1 MASDM
6 FIQSSQKKCVKS
18 SDESQQIYRQ
28 KLYLKL
34 HFNSEIPEAALRN
47 LCDLYSNGAELF

>member
-1 MASDM
+1 M

-18 SDESQQIYRQ
+18 FDESQQIYRQ

-34 HFNSEIPEAALRN
+34 HFNSEISKAALRN
-47 LCDLYSNGAELF
+47 LCDLYSYGAELF

>member
-6 FIQSSQKKCVKS
+6 FIQSHKKMFQTFN
-18 SDESQQIYRQ
+18 ESQQIYRQ

-34 HFNSEIPEAALRN
+34 HFNSEISKAALRN
-47 LCDLYSNGAELF
+47 LCDLYSYGAELF